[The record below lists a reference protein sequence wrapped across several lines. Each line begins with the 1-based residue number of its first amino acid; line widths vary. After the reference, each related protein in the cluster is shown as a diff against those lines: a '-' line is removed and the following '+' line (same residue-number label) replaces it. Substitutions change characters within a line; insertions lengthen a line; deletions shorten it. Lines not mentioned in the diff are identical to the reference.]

1 MVLTNEC
8 RLPVKIIFLLMKK
21 MATQAQAF
29 EILQIWY
36 QIQQEEALAAVELN
50 VEIKIAR
57 LQNIANMYL
66 ELNQLIQAVNQAPPP
81 PAQN

>member
-1 MVLTNEC
+1 MVLANEC
-8 RLPVKIIFLLMKK
+8 PLPVKILLMKK
-21 MATQAQAF
+21 MAAQAQAF

-57 LQNIANMYL
+57 LQNIANMYM

-81 PAQN
+81 PAQK

>member
-8 RLPVKIIFLLMKK
+8 RFPVKIIFLLMKK
-21 MATQAQAF
+21 MAAQAQAF

-50 VEIKIAR
+50 VEIIAR

-81 PAQN
+81 PTQN